1 MNPQDAFDEAL
12 ALALTL
18 PSKKRLQL
26 IEQVASSV
34 ERELDVSPPAGQHWG
49 QALNALLDSL
59 DTGDWEALEIDDPVA
74 WVKQQR
80 AAETARRLGAW
91 GAGQ

>member
-1 MNPQDAFDEAL
+1 MSPQDVFDEAL

-18 PSKKRLQL
+18 PSQRRLQL

-34 ERELDVSPPAGQHWG
+34 ARELEASPPGGQHWG

-59 DTGDWEALEIDDPVA
+59 DTSDWEALEIDDPVA

-80 AAETARRLGAW
+80 AAENERRLGAW
-91 GAGQ
+91 GAGP